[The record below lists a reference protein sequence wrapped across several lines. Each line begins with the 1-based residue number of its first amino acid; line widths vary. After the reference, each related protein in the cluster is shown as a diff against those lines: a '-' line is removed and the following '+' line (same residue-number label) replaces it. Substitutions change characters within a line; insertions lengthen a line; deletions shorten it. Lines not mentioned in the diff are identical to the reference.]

1 MEKLNIKTEAQ
12 KLIDRLPDNFTWD
25 DLMYE
30 IYVRQVVEAGL
41 ADSQAGRL
49 ISVQEVRA
57 KFGLPEWKFIG
68 HKQP

>member
-1 MEKLNIKTEAQ
+1 MEKSNIKTEAQ

-41 ADSQAGRL
+41 ADSQASRL

-57 KFGLPEWKFIG
+57 KFGLPE
-68 HKQP
+68 

>member
-1 MEKLNIKTEAQ
+1 MEKSNIKTEAR

-57 KFGLPEWKFIG
+57 KFGLPE
-68 HKQP
+68 

>member
-1 MEKLNIKTEAQ
+1 MESLNIKEEAK

-49 ISVQEVRA
+49 TSVQEVRA
-57 KFGLPEWKFIG
+57 KFGLPE
-68 HKQP
+68 